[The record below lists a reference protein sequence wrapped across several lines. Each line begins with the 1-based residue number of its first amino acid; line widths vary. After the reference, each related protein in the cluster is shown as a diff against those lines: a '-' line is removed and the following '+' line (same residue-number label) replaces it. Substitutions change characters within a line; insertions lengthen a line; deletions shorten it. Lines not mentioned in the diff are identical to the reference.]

1 MGVASHPPSPLI
13 REGRSNPPA
22 SSLEAVALCHDFFA
36 DVCVCTMTH
45 ATEGPHWMAFLS
57 SFADALHAVNK
68 TLSVD
73 IAG

>member
-1 MGVASHPPSPLI
+1 MLLPTLLHLSYERDEATHQRPPS
-13 REGRSNPPA
+13 RRSHSPIIF
-22 SSLEAVALCHDFFA
+22 S